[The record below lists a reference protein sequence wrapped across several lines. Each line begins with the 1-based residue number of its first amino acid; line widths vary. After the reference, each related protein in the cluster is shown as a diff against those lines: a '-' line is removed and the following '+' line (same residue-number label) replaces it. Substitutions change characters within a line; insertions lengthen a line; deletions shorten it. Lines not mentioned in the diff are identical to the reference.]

1 MLSANFHP
9 VYIDVQEE
17 DRVARVSLKLSR
29 LTEDENIELLGRE
42 LFSLVEQFGASN
54 VILSL
59 RNVQYATSAFLGKLI
74 TLHRK
79 LHRKQ
84 GKLVVC
90 DVGDEFREILRTSR
104 LHTYFHL
111 AANCDA
117 ALESLG

>member
-1 MLSANFHP
+1 MLFANFHP
-9 VYIDVQEE
+9 VYIDVQED
-17 DRVARVSLKLSR
+17 DRAARVSLKLSR

-42 LFSLVEQFGASN
+42 LFTLVEQSETSN
-54 VILSL
+54 MILSL

-84 GKLVVC
+84 GKLVLC
-90 DVGDEFREILRTSR
+90 DAGDEFRGILQTSR

-111 AANCDA
+111 AVDGNA
-117 ALESLG
+117 ARETLG